1 MQLDPVALVGGVRLI
16 ACGEV
21 ASTNTQAL
29 DFARRGERGPLWVTA
44 RQQTAGRGRGGTVF
58 VSDPGNLFA
67 TLLLTD
73 PAPPAQAAQLSFV
86 SALAVYDAVAG
97 LAPSAAPLLSLKWS
111 NDVLIGRAKVAGILI
126 ESETVA
132 GPSLAAVIGIGV
144 NCASHPRDIPY
155 PATSLAACR
164 ALVAPEHLFQALS
177 ASMLHRLA
185 QWNRGADF
193 ASVRTQWLSRAIGMG
208 ESIRVRLGERELRGA
223 VEALDE
229 TGRLVLR
236 LADDRAELIAAGEVF
251 GMADVDH
258 PAER

>member
-1 MQLDPVALVGGVRLI
+1 MQLESVALVAGVRLI

-21 ASTNTQAL
+21 TSTNTQAL
-29 DFARRGERGPLWVTA
+29 AFARRGERGPLWVTA
-44 RQQTAGRGRGGTVF
+44 RRQTEGRGRRGNGW
-58 VSDPGNLFA
+58 VSDSGNLFA
-67 TLLLTD
+67 SLLLTD
-73 PAPPAQAAQLSFV
+73 PAPPAQVAQLSFV
-86 SALAVYDAVAG
+86 SALAVYDAVAD
-97 LAPSAAPLLSLKWS
+97 LAPAVAPLLSLKWP

-126 ESETVA
+126 EGETVA
-132 GPSLAAVIGIGV
+132 GQSLVAVIGIGV

-164 ALVAPEHLFQALS
+164 ASVAPEHLFQALS
-177 ASMLHRLA
+177 ASMLRRLA

-193 ASVRTQWLSRAIGMG
+193 ASVRAQWLSRAVGLG
-208 ESIRVRLGERELRGA
+208 ESIRVRLGGRELKGRF
-223 VEALDE
+223 EALDE

-251 GMADVDH
+251 EMADFGH

>member
-1 MQLDPVALVGGVRLI
+1 MQLESVALVAGVRLI

-21 ASTNTQAL
+21 VSTNTQAL
-29 DFARRGERGPLWVTA
+29 GFARRGERGPLWVTA
-44 RQQTAGRGRGGTVF
+44 RRQTEGRGRRGNAW
-58 VSDPGNLFA
+58 VSETGNLFA
-67 TLLLTD
+67 SLLLTD

-86 SALAVYDAVAG
+86 SALAVYDAVSG
-97 LAPSAAPLLSLKWS
+97 LTPAVAPLLSLKWP
-111 NDVLIGRAKVAGILI
+111 NDVLIGRAKAAGILI
-126 ESETVA
+126 EGETVA

-164 ALVAPEHLFQALS
+164 AFVAPEHLFQALS

-193 ASVRTQWLSRAIGMG
+193 ASVRAHWLSRAVGLG
-208 ESIRVRLGERELRGA
+208 ESIRVRLGGRELKGRF
-223 VEALDE
+223 EALDE

-236 LADDRAELIAAGEVF
+236 LADGRAELIAAGEVF
-251 GMADVDH
+251 GMADFDH